1 MVRFGMLCFVGLVM
15 AALMSTPT
23 EARGLRSGC
32 GCGGVSRSVN
42 VSRQRIVQRSV
53 VRQRVVQDVFVHQP
67 VILQSFVQPQV
78 FCQPQI
84 FSTQSYGGCGGSF
97 SAQSFGS
104 VRSFS
109 SGGCSTFFAR

>member
-42 VSRQRIVQRSV
+42 VSRTRIVQRSV
-53 VRQRVVQDVFVHQP
+53 VRQRVVQDVFVQP
-67 VILQSFVQPQV
+67 AYFVQPQV

-104 VRSFS
+104 VQSFS